1 MACINK
7 QHYSLINNNSGFT
20 LVELI
25 VVILIVGILS
35 ASIAPRFF
43 GVISYQDR
51 KASDELLSALR
62 YTQQMAMAR
71 GGNIQLDLQNNNFTI
86 EITGSGADL
95 RSPDGTPY
103 PHFFNGVTSTTPG
116 IYVFDGL
123 GRRVPNTE
131 IDISIGNK
139 TIRIEQDTGYA
150 HQL

>member
-1 MACINK
+1 MNLTCIKPRILNR
-7 QHYSLINNNSGFT
+7 GFT

-25 VVILIVGILS
+25 VVILLIGILS
-35 ASIAPRFF
+35 ISIAPRFF
-43 GVISYQDR
+43 SVTSYQDR

-71 GGNIQLDLQNNNFTI
+71 GGNIQLNLQNNNFTI
-86 EITGSGADL
+86 EISGSGTDL
-95 RSPDGTPY
+95 RSPDGAPY
-103 PHFFNGVTSTTPG
+103 PRFFDGVTTTTPG

-131 IDISIGNK
+131 IDITIGNK